1 MKKLFLIILFLSI
14 SVNCSAEI
22 IGEITEIREVASG
35 IINIKIE
42 YKDGDKLLEEK
53 TYTTADSPTAIAS
66 FQDNVLQ
73 KEMTAVIDKEASG
86 GYDEAEIIPI
96 VPEEKIYSIKV
107 GDKVKNIQ
115 DFKQDSLTND
125 KTNQR

>member
-42 YKDGDKLLEEK
+42 YKDGEKLLEEI
-53 TYTTADSPTAIAS
+53 TYTIADSSTAIES

-73 KEMTAVIDKEASG
+73 KEIISVIDKEASG
-86 GYDEAEIIPI
+86 RYGKEEIIPI
-96 VPEEKIYSIKV
+96 VPKEKIYNIKV
-107 GDKVKNIQ
+107 GDKVK
-115 DFKQDSLTND
+115 KEKLE
-125 KTNQR
+125 K

>member
-1 MKKLFLIILFLSI
+1 MKKLFIIILFLSI
-14 SVNCSAEI
+14 SVNCFAEI
-22 IGEITEIREVASG
+22 VGEITKISETVSG
-35 IINIKIE
+35 IINVKIE
-42 YKDGDKLLEEK
+42 YKDGDKLLEEIS
-53 TYTTADSPTAIAS
+53 YTIADSPTAIAS

-115 DFKQDSLTND
+115 DFK
-125 KTNQR
+125 

>member
-115 DFKQDSLTND
+115 DFK
-125 KTNQR
+125 